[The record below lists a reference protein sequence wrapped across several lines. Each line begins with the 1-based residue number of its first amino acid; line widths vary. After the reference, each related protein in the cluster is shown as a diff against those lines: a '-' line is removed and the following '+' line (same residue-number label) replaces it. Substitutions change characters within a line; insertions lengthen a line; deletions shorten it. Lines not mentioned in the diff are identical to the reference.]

1 MLDLTKE
8 MMTVNGIPV
17 KHRPDLIVFEGAA
30 GSIIVVD
37 RAGVTTKAKVQRVV
51 PKAAN
56 ALELQQ
62 AAAKRSAAHGNTPE
76 QVAAREAARLARKAA
91 VEQKEIVREA
101 REKDRLS
108 GLKKVMGRL
117 PTGHQLTFSQA
128 ATQIA
133 KRSGDSQTAV
143 FWWLVDISK
152 KRPDHPAREYMLD
165 AGEIYASLFN
175 PG

>member
-17 KHRPDLIVFEGAA
+17 KYRSDLIVFEGAA
-30 GSIIVVD
+30 GRIMVVD
-37 RAGVTTKAKVQRVV
+37 REGVTSRAKVQKIV

-56 ALELQQ
+56 ALELQK
-62 AAAKRSAAHGNTPE
+62 AAEKRAATYGSTPE
-76 QVAAREAARLARKAA
+76 QVVAREAARLARKEAT
-91 VEQKEIVREA
+91 EQREIVRVA
-101 REKDRLS
+101 KEKDRMS

-117 PTGHQLTFSQA
+117 PVGYQLTFSKA

-133 KRSGDSQTAV
+133 KHSGENQTAV
-143 FWWLVDISK
+143 FWWLVDVSNK
-152 KRPDHPAREYMLD
+152 KPNHPAREYMVD